1 MSKKIRV
8 LLADDHAILRSG
20 VRLLLEAE
28 PNIEVVGEALDGNQ
42 ALALVEQLNPDVV
55 LMDIAMPGMDG
66 LEATRRLKAQW
77 PEVAVLVLTMHRSE
91 EYFFEMLK
99 LGASGYLL
107 KGAQP
112 EELINAVQTVA
123 RGEIFLYPSMAGK
136 LVRDFLSRAGDASA
150 LDPSLSPRENEILR
164 LLVDG
169 FDTKEIAE
177 KLVVSIS
184 TVHTHRNN
192 LMRKLGLN
200 SRRELIQYARQK
212 GLIDEA

>member
-8 LLADDHAILRSG
+8 LIADDHAILRSG
-20 VRLLLEAE
+20 VKMLLEADS
-28 PNIEVVGEALDGNQ
+28 NIEVVGEALDGNE
-42 ALALVEQLNPDVV
+42 ALKLVEQLKPDVT

-66 LEATRRLKAQW
+66 LEATRRIKAQW

-136 LVRDFLSRAGDASA
+136 LVRDYISRTGNTST
-150 LDPSLSPRENEILR
+150 LNPSLSPRENEILR
-164 LLVDG
+164 LLVEE
-169 FDTKEIAE
+169 FSAKEIAE

-192 LMRKLGLN
+192 IMRKLGLS

-212 GLIDEA
+212 GLWGDG